1 MATVVALATEARQEV
16 YEFLG
21 EGKGVTLP
29 IPLMNIVNGGEHADN
44 SLDFQEFMIVPVGA
58 PNVREA
64 IRMGAEV
71 FHTLKKILKK

>member
-1 MATVVALATEARQEV
+1 MATVVALANTEKKEI

-21 EGKGVTLP
+21 NGNGVTLP
-29 IPLMNIVNGGEHADN
+29 VPLMNIVNGGEHADN

-58 PNVREA
+58 KSVREA